1 MMERVLFLCV
11 HNSAR
16 SQMAEGMVRA
26 WAGDRFDAHSAGNE
40 ATEVRPLAIQ
50 AMNEIGIDISGQRS
64 KSTATYEGQTF
75 DRVITV
81 CSDAVEACPYFPGAK
96 ARDRWDLDDP
106 VAATGTDEQ
115 RLDAFRRVRDE
126 IADHVR
132 GLIDARP
139 IITTEEGGPG

>member
-1 MMERVLFLCV
+1 MR
-11 HNSAR
+11 R
-16 SQMAEGMVRA
+16 
-26 WAGDRFDAHSAGNE
+26 AGDRFDAHSAGNE
-40 ATEVRPLAIQ
+40 ATDVRPLAIQ
-50 AMNEIGIDISGQRS
+50 AMNEIGIDISRQRS

-81 CSDAVEACPYFPGAK
+81 FSDAVEACPYFPGAK
-96 ARDRWDLDDP
+96 ARDHWDLDDP
-106 VAATGTDEQ
+106 VAATGTGQDE

-139 IITTEEGGPG
+139 TITLEEGGPG